1 MLLKRLTKSL
11 QKSSEVVNIS
21 TATYMTSLQ
30 EKMNKPES
38 RDKASIWLPKA
49 QEAQQLS
56 NTAYKFIQ
64 NVKDSLLRAADFNPK
79 KMVIQHLKKIISI
92 FQPGLWLKAV
102 MVNNSTSNC
111 QISERNC

>member
-1 MLLKRLTKSL
+1 M
-11 QKSSEVVNIS
+11 
-21 TATYMTSLQ
+21 A
-30 EKMNKPES
+30 
-38 RDKASIWLPKA
+38 PKA

-64 NVKDSLLRAADFNPK
+64 NERLLLRAADFNPA

-111 QISERNC
+111 QISERNCWNIDPAIKKEEFNDNLPIDLSVPKSTKSENKTFGGCLFLE